1 MSYEIVCTRGPMKGR
16 RWKVTPNGL
25 KIGRDKS
32 CEIQVDDLSAELDPN
47 DTSRTST
54 SAPLRSVLS
63 CLTQTASRG

>member
-1 MSYEIVCTRGPMKGR
+1 MTYEIVCTRGPMKGR

-47 DTSRTST
+47 DTQEHPR
-54 SAPLRSVLS
+54 ARLCGVP
-63 CLTQTASRG
+63 